1 MAIAEG
7 HQPYF
12 AADYMADRASAVSNP
27 YSLQDR
33 FHQVLSIQ
41 TFCNRVH
48 SAMYGVSRMENG
60 DAQVSIRSLLMTMES
75 DLRELE
81 GRFGSPRTCKVCR
94 IWLHDIISDKSG

>member
-1 MAIAEG
+1 
-7 HQPYF
+7 
-12 AADYMADRASAVSNP
+12 
-27 YSLQDR
+27 
-33 FHQVLSIQ
+33 
-41 TFCNRVH
+41 
-48 SAMYGVSRMENG
+48 MYGVSRMENG